1 MMKAKF
7 AAALCLLLS
16 LSILCGVSAYAVGSE
31 METVVTYTKQG
42 ETDWGG
48 GSSADDSPSR
58 PVYEIAIPA
67 EKDLAQDGTAL
78 PIHLTEN
85 NIPAGYVLNVYIDSA
100 KTFDQSGYF
109 HLTGTKGNADALAYI
124 FRYAPEGYSETFYG
138 EAFPKV
144 AAFRQESNFPF
155 EYGTLTFQV
164 MNEDEIAPDTYTGRV
179 YFKLE
184 LVAE

>member
-16 LSILCGVSAYAVGSE
+16 LSILCGVSAYAAGSE

-67 EKDLAQDGTAL
+67 
-78 PIHLTEN
+78 EN

-124 FRYAPEGYSETFYG
+124 FRYAPEGYTETFYG

-184 LVAE
+184 LVSE